1 MTSPGQAFNAQ
12 GQGREAAP
20 QVTEKSERKWPQRA
34 AEVLGLIWRFPKS

>member
-20 QVTEKSERKWPQRA
+20 QVTEKVSASDLSVQ
-34 AEVLGLIWRFPKS
+34 LRFWD